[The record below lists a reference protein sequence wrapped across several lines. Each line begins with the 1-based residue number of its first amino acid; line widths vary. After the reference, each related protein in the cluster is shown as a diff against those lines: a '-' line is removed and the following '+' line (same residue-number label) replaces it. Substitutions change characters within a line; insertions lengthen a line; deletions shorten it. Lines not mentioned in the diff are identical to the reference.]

1 MKIIGII
8 NATKIF
14 FRLSSNFVLNIADEI
29 GLEFNNT
36 YSDYPLDSG
45 GGNNPGALGQS
56 IREGNF
62 NNSNMETPEIETDPN
77 SNNNTPPN
85 NNC

>member
-1 MKIIGII
+1 MFREVDYGYYVF
-8 NATKIF
+8 NAVTD
-14 FRLSSNFVLNIADEI
+14 FVLNIADEI
-29 GLEFNNT
+29 GLDFNNT
-36 YSDYPLDSG
+36 YSDYPLDLNSG
-45 GGNNPGALGQS
+45 GGNNPVALGQS